1 MVKKKI
7 MIVEDEAITGIEL
20 KITLQNMGYNVC
32 SIEKTGEQ
40 AVEKADRNRP
50 DLILMDI
57 RLKGKMD
64 GIEAAEII
72 RSRFGI
78 SSVFLTAYADEKNF
92 ERAKPVMPLGYIL
105 KPFREKEL
113 KITLDMAFYTDGI
126 SKKRI
131 KAEEELQKSSD
142 TLEILVEER
151 TAALISTNKLL
162 EKEIK
167 IRRQKEKELAHRYN
181 EMDFLNK
188 MLNNVTSSLSFSDV
202 TASVIDGI
210 NDIIHPDLV
219 IIFIKKGNSL
229 IPIEQEPDVSKL
241 LKDTDTHTAGECL
254 CGLAVS
260 RKKPQYSVDI
270 HNDPR
275 CVRTEC
281 KNAGYQSFAAF
292 PLFSRKTII
301 GVLGLASFK
310 ERDFKNQ
317 AMFLEL
323 LSDQIAIGIQNSLLY
338 KDVKKHEERFRIAA
352 GAASDLIFERDIGTG
367 RIKWFGDIDTMLG
380 QGSRKKI
387 KTFEDLCKLIHP
399 DDRARIAQREQNEHN
414 GQTVRPE
421 IFRIRKKSGDYLYWE
436 NRCRTVFNNKGMPVK
451 RIGVCTDITE
461 RKAAENDLKK
471 SRYLLQTVFN
481 SISDPL
487 VLVSGDMKIMMMN
500 KAALSY
506 FKIELKDAVNAK
518 CSELLKDPLS
528 QCKGCRIASAVSE
541 NRTVSFER
549 KACMNPKRDEHVTVY
564 PVVESSAKNGG
575 LVRIKDITEKKKTDA
590 VLARTDRLTS
600 LGQLSG
606 GLAHEIRNPLGGIK
620 LFLDILSDEERYERS
635 KEEMEILN
643 DINTNINKINGII
656 KRVLSFAKPDG
667 NYPDNLNVNDVIKDS
682 LKLIKNK
689 LSKSNIIVKLYLA
702 DNLSFVKG
710 DFIGLQQVI
719 TNLILN
725 AVDAMENKGTLTIK
739 TSSGES
745 WFHNARTIKIA
756 IKDTGSGINE
766 EDQENIFNPFFTTK
780 PAGTGLGL
788 SISHK
793 IVQRHGGIL
802 SFKSKPGM
810 GTSFFIELPE
820 VKGK

>member
-1 MVKKKI
+1 MAQTKI
-7 MIVEDEAITGIEL
+7 MIVEDEAIDRKEL
-20 KITLQNMGYNVC
+20 KMTLQNMGYHIC
-32 SIEKTGEQ
+32 SIERTGEQ
-40 AVEKADRNRP
+40 AVEKA
-50 DLILMDI
+50 
-57 RLKGKMD
+57 
-64 GIEAAEII
+64 
-72 RSRFGI
+72 
-78 SSVFLTAYADEKNF
+78 EK
-92 ERAKPVMPLGYIL
+92 A
-105 KPFREKEL
+105 
-113 KITLDMAFYTDGI
+113 
-126 SKKRI
+126 
-131 KAEEELQKSSD
+131 LQKSGD
-142 TLEILVEER
+142 MLEIMVEKR
-151 TAALISTNKLL
+151 TAALASTNKPL
-162 EKEIK
+162 EQEIE
-167 IRRQKEKELAHRYN
+167 IRGQKEQELARRN
-181 EMDFLNK
+181 KEMDFLNK
-188 MLNNVTSSLSFSDV
+188 MLHNVTCSLSFSNV

-219 IIFIKKGNSL
+219 TIFIKKGNSL
-229 IPIEQEPDVSKL
+229 IPIEQENDASKFL
-241 LKDTDTHTAGECL
+241 EDTDPHTAGECL

-260 RKKPQYSVDI
+260 REKPQYSVNI

-275 CVRTEC
+275 CVRMEC
-281 KNAGYQSFAAF
+281 KNAGYQSFAAL

-310 ERDFKNQ
+310 ERNFKKR

-338 KDVKKHEERFRIAA
+338 KDARKHEERFRIAA
-352 GAASDLIFERDIGTG
+352 EAASDLIFERDIKTG

-399 DDRARIAQREQNEHN
+399 DDRARITQRAHNEHN

-421 IFRIRKKSGDYLYWE
+421 IFRIRKKIGGYLYWK
-436 NRCRTVFNNKGMPVK
+436 NKCRTVFNNKGVPVK

-461 RKAAENDLKK
+461 RKTAEKDLRK

-487 VLVSGDMKIMMMN
+487 VLFSRDMKIIMMN

-506 FKIELKDAVNAK
+506 FKIELKNAVNAK
-518 CSELLKDPLS
+518 CCELLKDGLS
-528 QCKGCRIASAVSE
+528 RCKGCRIASAVSE
-541 NRTVSFER
+541 NRAISFER
-549 KACMNPKRDEHVTVY
+549 KSCMNPQRDEHVTIY
-564 PVVESSAKNGG
+564 PVVESSVKTGT
-575 LVRIKDITEKKKTDA
+575 LVRIKDITESKKTDA
-590 VLARTDRLTS
+590 ILARTDRLTS

-656 KRVLSFAKPDG
+656 KRVLSFASPDG
-667 NYPDNLNVNDVIKDS
+667 NYPDILYVNDVIKDS
-682 LKLIKNK
+682 LNLIKNK
-689 LSKSNIIVKLYLA
+689 LSKPNIIVKLYLT
-702 DNLSFVKG
+702 DNLSSVNG

-725 AVDAMENKGTLTIK
+725 AVDAMENSKGTLTIK
-739 TSSGES
+739 TSAGES
-745 WFHNARTIKIA
+745 WFHNARTIKIE

-780 PAGTGLGL
+780 PTGTGLGL

-820 VKGK
+820 VKGEIKGVK